1 MILMLNN
8 INNLNNTVKGAFQEY
23 GISCEVVF
31 LYSQYPEL
39 SDIQCNELLKH
50 RKADFIDDLAKKIAI
65 KLNNLEE
72 VEKCEIREDLFINVS
87 LSNKFLEKQL
97 TSNKNWAEAF
107 DSSLK
112 NKLSK
117 KILIDYG
124 GPNIGKAL
132 HVGHLR
138 SLSIGRSLY
147 RMNEVVGNDITSDIH
162 LGDWGMPVAYMIA
175 LVEKEGIKLESIDY
189 EDLEKIYPRAVAYSE
204 ENEEFYELA
213 KNISVQL
220 NKGDSEYIKKW
231 EKISTISTKYI
242 EENLSRLNH
251 TFDLWRG
258 ESSVNS
264 RIKPMIIQLSEEN
277 MIVENQ
283 GAMIAN
289 IDLDPPILITKS
301 DGSYLYIT
309 TDLATVIQREEE
321 GFDEIIYIVDNR
333 QKKHFEQLFNCVK
346 YFNLSKASLKH
357 IGFGTINGKD
367 GKPLKT
373 RDGDVYKL
381 QQLHTDIEEK
391 LVSYGTPTD
400 SINKLVNDILT
411 YSDLLTNRNTDY
423 KFDIEK
429 FTDVQGKTAIYVEY
443 AYVRGDKVIKDSS
456 SIGWGGT
463 SDPSNFKI
471 SNTIERELVV
481 EVLKFK
487 SYLDL
492 SLVNNEPHHLAD
504 YVYTVAKKMNAFY
517 ENEKILNLEYKEAS
531 QKLFLLEYSLHIL
544 SKGMYCLGMDPV
556 KKL

>member
-8 INNLNNTVKGAFQEY
+8 INNLNNAVKDAFHEY
-23 GISCEVVF
+23 GISCEAVF

-50 RKADFIDDLAKKIAI
+50 QKADFIDDLAKEIAI

-87 LSNKFLEKQL
+87 LSNKFLERQL

-112 NKLSK
+112 NKFSK

-147 RMNEVVGNDITSDIH
+147 RMNEVVGNHITSDIH

-189 EDLEKIYPRAVAYSE
+189 EDLEKVYPRAVAYAE

-242 EENLSRLNH
+242 EKNLSRLNH

-264 RIKPMIIQLSEEN
+264 RIKPMITQLSEEN

-357 IGFGTINGKD
+357 VGFGTINGKD

-381 QQLHTDIEEK
+381 HQLHKDIEEK

-456 SIGWGGT
+456 SKGWEGT
-463 SDPSNFKI
+463 STPSNFKI

-481 EVLKFK
+481 ELLKFK

>member
-8 INNLNNTVKGAFQEY
+8 INNLNNAVKDAFHEY

-50 RKADFIDDLAKKIAI
+50 QKADFIDDLAKEIAI

-87 LSNKFLEKQL
+87 LSNKFLERQL

-112 NKLSK
+112 NKFSK

-147 RMNEVVGNDITSDIH
+147 RMNEVVGNHITSDIH

-175 LVEKEGIKLESIDY
+175 LVEKEGIELESIDY
-189 EDLEKIYPRAVAYSE
+189 EDLEKVYPRAVAYAE

-242 EENLSRLNH
+242 EKNLSRLNH

-264 RIKPMIIQLSEEN
+264 RIKPMITQLSEEN

-357 IGFGTINGKD
+357 VGFGTINGKD

-381 QQLHTDIEEK
+381 HQLHKDIEEK

-456 SIGWGGT
+456 SKGWEGT
-463 SDPSNFKI
+463 STPSNFKI

-481 EVLKFK
+481 ELLKFK

>member
-381 QQLHTDIEEK
+381 QQLHKDIEEK

>member
-8 INNLNNTVKGAFQEY
+8 INNLNNAVKDAFQEY
-23 GISCEVVF
+23 GISCEIVF

-50 RKADFIDDLAKKIAI
+50 QKEDFIDDLAKEIAI

-87 LSNKFLEKQL
+87 LSNKFLERQL
-97 TSNKNWAEAF
+97 TRNKNWAEAF

-112 NKLSK
+112 NKFSK

-147 RMNEVVGNDITSDIH
+147 RMNEVVGNHITSDIH

-175 LVEKEGIKLESIDY
+175 LVEKEGIELESIDY
-189 EDLEKIYPRAVAYSE
+189 EDLEKVYPRAVAYAE

-242 EENLSRLNH
+242 EKNLSRLNH

-357 IGFGTINGKD
+357 VGFGTINGKD

-381 QQLHTDIEEK
+381 HQLHKDIEEK

-456 SIGWGGT
+456 SKGWEGT
-463 SDPSNFKI
+463 STPSNFKI

-481 EVLKFK
+481 ELLKFK

>member
-1 MILMLNN
+1 MLNN
-8 INNLNNTVKGAFQEY
+8 INNLNNAVKDAFHEY
-23 GISCEVVF
+23 GISCEAVF

-50 RKADFIDDLAKKIAI
+50 QKADFIDDLAKEIAI

-258 ESSVNS
+258 ESSINS

>member
-50 RKADFIDDLAKKIAI
+50 QKADFIDDLAKEIAI

-87 LSNKFLEKQL
+87 LSNNFLEKQI

-189 EDLEKIYPRAVAYSE
+189 EDLEKIYPRAVACSE
-204 ENEEFYELA
+204 ENKEFYELS

-220 NKGDSEYIKKW
+220 NKGNSEYIKKW

-264 RIKPMIIQLSEEN
+264 RIKPMIIKLSEEN
-277 MIVENQ
+277 KIVENQ

-346 YFNLSKASLKH
+346 YFNLSKATLKH
-357 IGFGTINGKD
+357 IGFGTINGTD

-381 QQLHTDIEEK
+381 HQLQKDIEEK
-391 LVSYGTPTD
+391 LVSYETPPD

-443 AYVRGDKVIKDSS
+443 AYVRGNKVIADSS

-463 SDPSNFKI
+463 TAPSGFKI

-481 EVLKFK
+481 ELLKFK

-504 YVYTVAKKMNAFY
+504 YVYVVAKKMNAFY
-517 ENEKILNLEYKEAS
+517 ENEKILDLEYKEAS

>member
-1 MILMLNN
+1 MLNN
-8 INNLNNTVKGAFQEY
+8 INNLNNAVKDAFHEY

-50 RKADFIDDLAKKIAI
+50 QKADFIDDLAKEIAI

-87 LSNKFLEKQL
+87 LSNNFLEKQI

-147 RMNEVVGNDITSDIH
+147 RMNEVVGNHITSDIH

-175 LVEKEGIKLESIDY
+175 LVEKEGIELESIYY
-189 EDLEKIYPRAVAYSE
+189 EDLEKVYPRAVAYAE

-242 EENLSRLNH
+242 EKNLSRLNH

-357 IGFGTINGKD
+357 VGFGTINGKD

-381 QQLHTDIEEK
+381 HQLHKDIEEK

-456 SIGWGGT
+456 SKGWEGT
-463 SDPSNFKI
+463 SNPSNFKI

-481 EVLKFK
+481 ELLKFK

>member
-1 MILMLNN
+1 MLNN
-8 INNLNNTVKGAFQEY
+8 INNLNNAVKDAFHEY
-23 GISCEVVF
+23 GISCEAVF

-50 RKADFIDDLAKKIAI
+50 QKADFIDDLAKEIAI
-65 KLNNLEE
+65 KLNHLEE

-381 QQLHTDIEEK
+381 QQLHKDIEEK